1 LPDDH
6 HVLHARTD
14 IMSAVR
20 IRRNG
25 WFYALT
31 ATAAGAVL
39 ALASVH
45 SAVAVADSNAGLG
58 ACVAA
63 WNGTSNHVRHLVA
76 PRTRIGVVA
85 PLLLTGAPAQHHYG
99 CEFTLFGPKYSVLV
113 DGYWADGILH
123 LGRLYVARNGI
134 GDAAPNVR
142 VAANGTLARIR

>member
-1 LPDDH
+1 
-6 HVLHARTD
+6 
-14 IMSAVR
+14 MSAVR

-63 WNGTSNHVRHLVA
+63 WNGTSNHLRHLVA
-76 PRTRIGVVA
+76 PRTRVGVVA
-85 PLLLTGAPAQHHYG
+85 PLLLTGVSAQHHYG

-113 DGYWADGILH
+113 EGYWADGILH

-142 VAANGTLARIR
+142 VAADGTLARIR